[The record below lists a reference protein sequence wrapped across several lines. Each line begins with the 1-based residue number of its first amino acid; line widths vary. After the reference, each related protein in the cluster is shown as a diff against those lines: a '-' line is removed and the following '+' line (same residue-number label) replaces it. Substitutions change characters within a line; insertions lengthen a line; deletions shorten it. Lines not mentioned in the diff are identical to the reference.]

1 MDSDCLLLGGDA
13 RQTALAGLLAR
24 QGRVHT
30 LAVPE
35 LVDTAE
41 PRPYGLVVL
50 PCPALGVT
58 GALFSS
64 SGAGPDPASL
74 KDYLGPDTVVL
85 GGALGELG
93 RRLSGHCARVAD
105 LLADEITVTQ
115 NAALTAQAAVILTQ
129 THTKSSLFQKPCLI
143 LGWGRIAKALARLL
157 SGWGALVTVLARS
170 PAARAEADS
179 WGLAALRPDE
189 KPGPFSFVF
198 NTVPAQVLTGEALES
213 LGPDCL
219 WVELASRPYG
229 LCPEDR
235 VRVRQLFAGN
245 LPGRILPVSAAEIL
259 YRGICRH
266 LEGGA
271 HGG

>member
-1 MDSDCLLLGGDA
+1 MELKEVGAVAQKINQNISRVLVGKKPEIDLVLTCLFAGGHALLDDVPGTGK
-13 RQTALAGLLAR
+13 TVLAKSLAR
-24 QGRVHT
+24 SLQCDFKRIQF
-30 LAVPE
+30 
-35 LVDTAE
+35 TADLL
-41 PRPYGLVVL
+41 PSDITGLSVFNQKTGEFDFQ
-50 PCPALGVT
+50 PGPAFT
-58 GALFSS
+58 NI
-64 SGAGPDPASL
+64 
-74 KDYLGPDTVVL
+74 
-85 GGALGELG
+85 
-93 RRLSGHCARVAD
+93 

-157 SGWGALVTVLARS
+157 SGWGAQVTVLARS

-198 NTVPAQVLTGEALES
+198 NTVPAQVLVGEALES

-235 VRVRQLFAGN
+235 ARVRQLFAGN

-259 YRGICRH
+259 YRGIRRQ
-266 LEGGA
+266 LEGGT